1 MPLKTARSTPSTE
14 TESGTGLGTGMGTG
28 MGVGKG
34 GSNGIQKDKQSE
46 VMQALD
52 GDSDTVSSRGTVKST
67 GPYMGMSADSVTGV
81 DSSNQKEAAAS
92 LPKQGSAFNSI
103 PEYGVYDIMIEG
115 DEEIKDTYRNMM
127 AVLPPPTV

>member
-1 MPLKTARSTPSTE
+1 MPLKTARSTSSIE
-14 TESGTGLGTGMGTG
+14 TESGTGTGTG

-34 GSNGIQKDKQSE
+34 SSNGIQMDKQSE

-52 GDSDTVSSRGTVKST
+52 ADSDTVSSRGTVKSTYT

-92 LPKQGSAFNSI
+92 LPKQGSAFTSM

-127 AVLPPPTV
+127 AVLPPSSV